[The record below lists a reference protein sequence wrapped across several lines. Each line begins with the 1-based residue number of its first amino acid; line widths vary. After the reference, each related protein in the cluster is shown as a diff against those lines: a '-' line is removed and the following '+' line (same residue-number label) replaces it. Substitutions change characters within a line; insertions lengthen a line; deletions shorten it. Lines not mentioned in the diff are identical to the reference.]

1 MIDNYNDISLGLF
14 LKVDAILQDFDAE
27 PIDRQ
32 VRIIALLS
40 GMTEEDILA
49 LPLQEYSVLS
59 AKTDFLRHECPPVSA
74 PSRVISGDFVLVP
87 TKDFTTIT
95 TAQYVDFQT
104 FSKGG
109 TAKLPEL
116 IAVLLVP
123 EGHTYNDGYDM
134 GAVVNVVRELSLPV
148 ALGLSAF
155 FFGQLLQSIQAS
167 LTSLESATTRLP
179 KRRRAEMEQR
189 VKDLQG
195 LLRGVGLPA

>member
-1 MIDNYNDISLGLF
+1 MIDNYNNLPLGTYLDI
-14 LKVDAILQDFDAE
+14 DAILQEDADE
-27 PIDRQ
+27 LDKQ
-32 VRIIALLS
+32 VRIISILS
-40 GMTEEDILA
+40 GRTTDDILA
-49 LPLQEYSVLS
+49 LPLQEYAALS

-109 TAKLPEL
+109 TQKLPEL

-123 EGHTYNDGYDM
+123 EGHTYNDGYDIA
-134 GAVVNVVRELSLPV
+134 GVVRVVRELSLPV

-167 LTSLESATTRLP
+167 LTSLESAKTRLP
-179 KRRRAEMEQR
+179 KRRRAQLEQR
-189 VKDLQG
+189 MKDLQG